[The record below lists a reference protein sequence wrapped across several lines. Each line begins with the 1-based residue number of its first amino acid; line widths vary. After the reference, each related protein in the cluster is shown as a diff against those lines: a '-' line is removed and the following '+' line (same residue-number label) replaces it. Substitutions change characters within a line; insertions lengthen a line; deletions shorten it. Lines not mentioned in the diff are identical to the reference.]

1 LSTALQLLDETEIPH
16 ADQQELIADM
26 HAAEE
31 MLRMVTRKALD
42 YSKVVSGKELVPDL
56 RPTDLREMVAKCERV
71 MKRYSLSRKKVKQCY
86 NIAENIAP
94 LVLTDCTWVWE
105 IVINLLSNACKF
117 CMAGSVTLS
126 LAVVE
131 RDQSVGKEQDGGN
144 LLLEIADTGA
154 GIPQEKIETLFQPFV
169 QLQTTAGGTG
179 LGLVTVASQVTAL
192 KGTYGIKA
200 NTPQGAIF
208 WVRLPYEVVEQ
219 TTCLNEVPVEG
230 SEGEEDS
237 LTVLLIEDT
246 GSIRKLTKMMLEKKG
261 FVVYE
266 AEDGKEGLQKMKQR
280 EYSLVLCD
288 YLMPVM
294 DGITCVSLYR
304 KWAAEENL
312 PYRQFICG
320 LSAQASDS
328 TSRDCL
334 MAGMDEMLAKPIT
347 NNNMMAVITQGR
359 SRRRNAELEASS
371 MANIST

>member
-1 LSTALQLLDETEIPH
+1 
-16 ADQQELIADM
+16 M

-230 SEGEEDS
+230 PEGEEDS

-347 NNNMMAVITQGR
+347 NNNMMAVITRER
-359 SRRRNAELEASS
+359 SRRRNAEREASS